1 MDLGSIFIIL
11 ALLIG
16 VGIFV
21 SRPFLEK
28 KSSPSVSYNDPE
40 EHKLSELMA
49 ERDRVLNAIQELDFD
64 ATLGK
69 IPAEDYP
76 VQRSALILRGAGV
89 LRSLDQL
96 QSSGSYEVEEAT
108 DEKSTSLERLEAVI
122 AARKIDA
129 APSVAQPVGNGN
141 NGNPIPSYDDEIED
155 ILAKRRRERQGKS
168 VGFCPQCGRSI
179 QKIDLFCPKCGAKLA

>member
-21 SRPFLEK
+21 SRPFLEN

-76 VQRSALILRGAGV
+76 VQRSALIERGAGI

-96 QSSGSYEVEEAT
+96 QNSGSHEVEEAT
-108 DEKSTSLERLEAVI
+108 EERLEAVI